1 MEQLGNQQQAAARN
15 VIKYTIKKPPFVISK
30 ATKRL

>member
-1 MEQLGNQQQAAARN
+1 MEQLGNQQQAARN
-15 VIKYTIKKPPFVISK
+15 VIKYTIKTPLVISK